1 MAVSRSSQTTRSLQL
16 EIPCDRISGVT
27 SVNKFGRNAAVA
39 SGGTEEIWDGSRA
52 YVFPT
57 SASITHIR
65 SAADSAITQGVT
77 LEVQGLDTNWDLVI
91 QTKATDG
98 ADSTT
103 EVALDT
109 ALRRV
114 FRVKVLDDTAMD
126 QDLWV
131 GPDPAS
137 AANSSAIV
145 TAGNNQTLMAIY
157 AVPLGKT
164 AYITNY
170 YATVNPGGGAPT
182 TLNIKLWGVDN
193 ANGYAKQLKHMLGL
207 NANAGAYG
215 KFQHHFDPY
224 LKFNAQWDV
233 YLEATTAGAAADVSA
248 GFDLILENN

>member
-1 MAVSRSSQTTRSLQL
+1 MTC
-16 EIPCDRISGVT
+16 I
-27 SVNKFGRNAAVA
+27 NKFGRNTAVV
-39 SGGTEEIWDGSRA
+39 SGGTEEVWDGSRA

-65 SAADSAITQGVT
+65 SAVDSAITQNVT
-77 LEVQGLDTNWDLVI
+77 LEVQGLDTNWNLVV

-109 ALRRV
+109 PLIRV

-126 QDLWV
+126 QDIWV
-131 GPDPAS
+131 GPDPAT

-157 AVPLGKT
+157 TVPLGKT

-182 TLNIKLWGVDN
+182 TLNIKLWGTDN
-193 ANGYAKQLKHMLGL
+193 ANGYARQLKHTLGL
-207 NANAGAYG
+207 NANSGAYG
-215 KFQHHFDPY
+215 NFQHEFKPY

-233 YLEATTAGAAADVSA
+233 YIEATTAGAAADVSA
-248 GFDLILENN
+248 GFDLFLTNN